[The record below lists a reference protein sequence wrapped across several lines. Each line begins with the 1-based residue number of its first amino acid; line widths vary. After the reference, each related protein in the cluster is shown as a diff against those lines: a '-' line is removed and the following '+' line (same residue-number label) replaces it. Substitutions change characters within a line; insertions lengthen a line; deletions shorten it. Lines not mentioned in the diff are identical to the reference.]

1 MGAEAFCFPGAAGQS
16 LDGRLEQPGGKIHGT
31 ALFAHCF
38 TCTKQSLAAA
48 QIARAL
54 AAAGWRVLRFDFTG
68 LGGSEGDFA
77 NAGFVTNI
85 DDVAAA
91 GEALGAAGHPVDLLI
106 GHSLGGA
113 AVIGA
118 ADRIKSAKAVVTIGA
133 PFKVEHVLDRFR
145 DQLKT
150 VEKDGEADVTIAGRA
165 FRVSRDFIHQ
175 TFDQPQARR
184 LADLHKAL
192 LVMHAPTDELVGLD
206 NAKHIFDAA
215 LHPKSFV
222 ALDGADH
229 LLTKPGSAAYA
240 AGIIASWASR
250 YGSADEG

>member
-1 MGAEAFCFPGAAGQS
+1 MAAERFRFPGAAGQT
-16 LDGRLEQPGGKIHGT
+16 LDGRLDEPAGKAVGT

-48 QIARAL
+48 QITRAL

-85 DDVAAA
+85 DDFVAAS
-91 GEALGAAGHPVDLLI
+91 EALGAAGHPVDLII

-118 ADRIKSAKAVVTIGA
+118 AGRIGQAKAVVTIGA
-133 PFKVEHVLDRFR
+133 PFRVEHVLDRLGE
-145 DQLKT
+145 QLKA
-150 VEKDGEADVTIAGRA
+150 VEREGEADVTISGRQ
-165 FRVSRDFIHQ
+165 FRVSRDFIAQ
-175 TFDQPQARR
+175 TFDQPQAER
-184 LADLHKAL
+184 LGNLRKAL
-192 LVMHAPTDELVGLD
+192 LVMHAPTDEIVGLE
-206 NAKHIFDAA
+206 NAKAIYEAA
-215 LHPKSFV
+215 RHPKSFV

-229 LLTKPGSAAYA
+229 LLAKPGAASYA
-240 AGIIASWASR
+240 AGIIAAWAVH
-250 YGSADEG
+250 YGSGA